1 MKQIATIFLFF
12 LTLQLQAQLISGK
25 VIDSSSEKPL
35 EYVSLGVIDTPISIT
50 TNEKGEFSLDIK
62 SQSPKAIVRV
72 SMIGYIPQTFTIEAL
87 TNKESV
93 IKLVNEPIQLREVTV
108 KPFLGK
114 LKKVGTT
121 SYTWHGKFCGLG
133 GLGGDQRVKGYEIG
147 TKIELGSKPVLL
159 RSLHICMH
167 NQSFE
172 SSLFRLHIRNIINNL
187 PSEELLTENIMIPIT
202 KRSGWIDID
211 LTKYNL
217 VFNDDIALTIEWV
230 NVYTTNKT
238 KLIEV
243 NGKKSYNILFNMKQK
258 QGSIYHRWGS
268 ESKWSLEQ
276 GSSPSF
282 YLTVQE

>member
-1 MKQIATIFLFF
+1 MKLIWTVFLFF
-12 LTLQLQAQLISGK
+12 LTLQLQAQLIRGK
-25 VIDSSSEKPL
+25 VIDFSSEKSL
-35 EYVSLGVIDTPISIT
+35 EYVNLGVIDTPIGIT

-62 SQSPKAIVRV
+62 GQSPKAKVRI
-72 SMIGYIPQTFTIEAL
+72 SMIGYKPQTFPIEEL
-87 TNKESV
+87 TNKENI
-93 IKLVNEPIQLREVTV
+93 IKLVNEPIQLGDVIV

-121 SYTWHGKFCGLG
+121 SSTFHGEFCGIG
-133 GLGGDQRVKGYEIG
+133 GAQRGKGYEIG

-172 SSLFRLHIRNIINNL
+172 YSLFRLHIRNIVNNL
-187 PSEELLTENIMIPIT
+187 PSEELLTENILIPIT

-211 LTKYNL
+211 LSKYNL
-217 VFNDDIALTIEWV
+217 VFKDDIALTLEWV
-230 NVYTTNKT
+230 NVTITNEMKFI
-238 KLIEV
+238 KV
-243 NGKKSYNILFNMKQK
+243 NGKKELCVLFNMKKK
-258 QGSIYHRWGS
+258 QGITYTKWGP
-268 ESKWSLEQ
+268 EAKWSLNE